1 MGAVPGHSI
10 GRAGEGKRFL
20 PGRALILACATVV
33 VGVATIGIATSP
45 AQAAA
50 RRHHDSLSGV
60 SCVGS
65 SYCVAVG
72 SYQHAGVAYTLAE
85 RWNGLSWSYTR
96 TPNPRSAYLSG
107 VSCIAVGNCWATVNA
122 DSEPSFDH
130 LVGSAWQGIGG
141 AGAGLGTLYGVSCV
155 ATACSAGGTLYSGM
169 GEFSAITEQSNGP
182 GTWSLS
188 GSYPSSETSP
198 LNALV
203 GVSCTS
209 AIDCVAVGYTEYWTL
224 PGPTLQAEPLIGTW
238 DGSTWVIAPIAGA
251 LSGLSGVSCD
261 GPSDCMAV
269 GTTDHFGGGSGLIE
283 HWDGSS
289 WSVVSTPPLPV
300 LNAVSCVSPSDCT
313 AVGAGSEI
321 ARWNGVAWSVVSNPI
336 PRRST
341 SSVLTGVSCTS
352 TSNCLAVGDFVK
364 NSTAQVNLAEHW
376 NGTAWSI
383 VHTPNR

>member
-1 MGAVPGHSI
+1 MRAVPGPSMPH
-10 GRAGEGKRFL
+10 AGNGKRF
-20 PGRALILACATVV
+20 PSGRALVLACATVV
-33 VGVATIGIATSP
+33 VGVATVVVTTSP

-85 RWNGLSWSYTR
+85 RWNGFSWSYMR
-96 TPNPRSAYLSG
+96 TPNPRSVYLSG
-107 VSCIAVGNCWATVNA
+107 VSCIAVGNCWGTVNPG
-122 DSEPSFDH
+122 EPSFDH
-130 LVGSAWQGIGG
+130 LVGSAWQGVGG
-141 AGAGLGTLYGVSCV
+141 AGGVLGTLYGVSCV
-155 ATACSAGGTLYSGM
+155 TTACSAGGTLYSGM
-169 GEFSAITEQSNGP
+169 GQFSAITEQSNGP

-188 GSYPSSETSP
+188 GSYQSSVTSP

-209 AIDCVAVGYTEYWTL
+209 ATECVAVGYTEYWTL
-224 PGPTLQAEPLIGTW
+224 PGPTLQAEPLIGNW
-238 DGSTWVIAPIAGA
+238 DGSNWVIAPISGT
-251 LSGLSGVSCD
+251 LSSLSGVSCD
-261 GPSDCMAV
+261 GPSDCVAV

-283 HWDGSS
+283 HWDGSN
-289 WSVVSTPPLPV
+289 WSVVSTPALAN
-300 LNAVSCVSPSDCT
+300 LNAVSCVSSSDCT

-321 ARWNGVAWSVVSNPI
+321 AHWNGATWSVVSNPV
-336 PRRST
+336 PRRSA

-352 TSNCLAVGDFVK
+352 ASNCLAVGDYVK

-376 NGTAWSI
+376 NGAVWSI